1 MVHQAEKSKQDL
13 LDQVIQLSKTP
24 LKTPQLEVQEF
35 IKRFYSNVSPEDLL
49 IETPENLCG
58 AALSLW
64 NWGALREPGIAKLR
78 LYNPK
83 QQEHGWRSP
92 YSIIEIV
99 NDDMS
104 FLVDSVVRALQRQD
118 LAVYLIIHPVLLV
131 KRQAGQRQKMG
142 EGPSRSPGESLPE
155 SFMQIRI
162 SEQTS
167 PERMAEIQQSITDVL
182 KDVRRAVGDWAA
194 MRAQNQAIQ
203 KMLGNMPA
211 KEVGEYQQFLQWLD
225 DDHFTYLGI
234 TEYNFGAAI
243 TPVMP
248 AAKRVKEWGM
258 FKNPAF
264 KLYADQGFH
273 DQLPPEISE
282 LSAEKN
288 LLLVKAGFFSTV
300 HRHALMDVVVIGKLS
315 AQGKV
320 EGCYLLVGLLTAQAY
335 HSSLKDMPIVRKK
348 LAKIIERAAFPV
360 PGHNAKSFRHILETY
375 PRDEIFQADEKHIY
389 ETALDI
395 LRLQEKQRIALF
407 VRRDAFKRLFYAIVC
422 LPRDRYDS
430 ELRQQIEEMLVKA
443 FSGQLV
449 TTHSYVSDNPQSRL
463 YLIIRTNPA
472 DQITIDVEEVER
484 RLIETGRSWKARF
497 RDILVEKFGGEKAPR
512 MMRRFVEAFPASYR
526 EHFDPQTAA
535 SDITLIERSLS
546 ARVLTLHLYRPAGTD
561 ANQIHLKI
569 YSPSQQVSLS
579 DALPVLENMGLRVIS
594 EMSYV
599 VEPHGAGSKLWIH
612 DFSMVTAY
620 HDQVEIDKI
629 QSNFQ
634 DCYLS
639 IWNKEIENDGFNAL
653 VLRAGLNWRQVTVL
667 RAYCK
672 YLRQAAIPF
681 SQQYMEETLVAN
693 PSLTGKLVVLF
704 ESMFTPNQTCD
715 DQLVNGL
722 KQEIEKLL
730 ETVTNLDQD
739 RIIRRYLNAIL
750 STLRTNFFQKTA
762 DQHIKSYIS
771 FKVNSRLIEE
781 LPLPCPMVEIFVYS
795 PRVEGIHLR
804 GGKVARGGIRWSDR
818 REDFRTEILGLLKAQ
833 MVKNSVIVP
842 VGSKGGFVVKNPP
855 VTGGRDAF
863 QQEGIECYKI
873 FISGLLDITDNL
885 VKDKVVAPI
894 DVVRRDDD
902 DPYLVVAADKGTAT
916 FSDIAN
922 KVSQHYGFWLDD
934 AFASGGSAGYD
945 HKKMAITARG
955 VWETVKR
962 HFREMGK
969 DIQSEDFT
977 CVGVGD
983 MSGDVFGNGLLLSK
997 HTRLLG
1003 AFNHLHI
1010 FIDPNPDPATS
1021 WQERKRL
1028 FDLPRSAWTDYN
1040 PQFISPG
1047 GGVFDRKAKSIKL
1060 SPEIRQ
1066 CFGLKK
1072 ELVTPNELIRLL
1084 LLSQVDLLFFG
1095 GIGTYVKASSE
1106 SHIDVGDRANDALR
1120 VDGAA
1125 LRCQVVGE
1133 GANLGL
1139 TQLGRVEFALKGGRI
1154 NTDALDNSA
1163 GVDCS
1168 DHEVNIKI
1176 LLNGMMAQGSL
1187 KLDQRNILLAKMTDE
1202 VGQLVLRDNYLQ
1214 SQALSISQ
1222 YLGWMSLDQQA
1233 RFMRSLEKQGK
1244 LDRAIEFLPDDEMLR
1259 QRQSAQLGLTRPEL
1273 AILLAYAKM
1282 TLYEELLPSS
1292 LPDDQQLVDDLYLYF
1307 PKPLQ
1312 QQYRQGISSHR
1323 LRREIIATAVT
1334 NSLVNRVGPSFLYV
1348 MKERTGKTAP
1358 DITRAYAITRATFNL
1373 RQLWS
1378 GIEDLDNKVSADIQ
1392 LQMFIIINRMAEAA
1406 TLWFLQQGQP
1416 SLNIADHYQTYSPGL
1431 TLISQNLEDLL
1442 SDLDRQNWFSNSKQA
1457 IDQGVPESLANA
1469 IYALEYLEA
1478 GLDIVRIA
1486 RALKADVMHAAA
1498 VYFRAGD
1505 KLQFDWLRDAAM
1517 KVNKPTHWE
1526 RMALTA
1532 LLEELDAQQ
1541 NAITMSILK
1550 DSAHPNSKDI
1560 ELLIEDWSKK
1570 HQSAWDDT
1578 QSLLGDLRKSS
1589 AIDLAKLVI
1598 ISQQFKS
1605 LLN

>member
-1 MVHQAEKSKQDL
+1 MVHQAEKSKQEL
-13 LDQVIQLSKTP
+13 LDKVIQLSKSQ
-24 LKTPQLEVQEF
+24 LKTSPTEIQEF

-49 IETPENLCG
+49 IETPENLLG

-64 NWGALREPGIAKLR
+64 NWGALREPGVAKLHI
-78 LYNPK
+78 YNPK
-83 QQEHGWRSP
+83 PQEHGWRSP

-104 FLVDSVVRALQRQD
+104 FLVDSVVRALQQQD
-118 LAVYLIIHPVLLV
+118 LAVYLVIHPVLQV
-131 KRQAGQRQKMG
+131 KRQAGQRQKIG
-142 EGPSRSPGESLPE
+142 EGPNKSQGESLPE

-167 PERMAEIQQSITDVL
+167 PERIAEIQQYLIDVL
-182 KDVRRAVGDWAA
+182 KDVRLAVGDWAA
-194 MRAQNQAIQ
+194 MRTQNQAIQ
-203 KMLGNMPA
+203 KILSAITKDNS
-211 KEVGEYQQFLQWLD
+211 EYQQFLQWLD
-225 DDHFTYLGI
+225 DDHFTYLGVA
-234 TEYNFGAAI
+234 EYNFG
-243 TPVMP
+243 TPLSPLMP
-248 AAKRVKEWGM
+248 DAKRVKEWGL
-258 FKNPAF
+258 FKKPSF
-264 KLYADQGFH
+264 KLYADPGFH
-273 DQLPPEISE
+273 DQLPPEISQ
-282 LSAEKN
+282 LSSEKMVV
-288 LLLVKAGFFSTV
+288 LVKAGFFSTV
-300 HRHALMDVVVIGKLS
+300 HRHGLMDVIVIGKLS
-315 AQGKV
+315 AKGKI

-335 HSSLKDMPIVRKK
+335 NSSLKDVPILRKK
-348 LAKIIERAAFPV
+348 LAKIMERAAFPI
-360 PGHNAKSFRHILETY
+360 PSHNAKSFRHILETY
-375 PRDEIFQADEKHIY
+375 PRDEILLADETHIY
-389 ETALDI
+389 ETALNI
-395 LRLQEKQRIALF
+395 LRLQERQRIALF
-407 VRRDAFKRLFYAIVC
+407 IRRDPFKRFFCAIVC
-422 LPRDRYDS
+422 LPKDRYDN
-430 ELRQQIEEMLVKA
+430 ELRQQIEEVLVRT
-443 FSGQLV
+443 FRGQLLI
-449 TTHSYVSDNPQSRL
+449 THSYVSNDPQSRL
-463 YLIIRTNPA
+463 YLVVRTNPT
-472 DQITIDVEEVER
+472 DEIKIDEEEVER
-484 RLIETGRSWKARF
+484 RLIETGRSWKARL
-497 RDILVEKFGGEKAPR
+497 RDILVEKFGSEKAPM
-512 MMRRFVEAFPASYR
+512 MMRRFMEAFPISYR
-526 EHFDPQTAA
+526 EHFDPKTAA
-535 SDITLIERSLS
+535 SDISLIERSLS
-546 ARVLTLHLYRPAGTD
+546 ARLLMLHLYRPADMD
-561 ANQIHLKI
+561 ASQLYLKI

-579 DALPVLENMGLRVIS
+579 DVLPVLENMGLRVLS

-612 DFSMVTAY
+612 DFSMVTARQ
-620 HDQVEIDKI
+620 DKVDIDKI
-629 QSNFQ
+629 QANFQ
-634 DCYLS
+634 DCYLQ

-653 VLRAGLNWRQVTVL
+653 VLRAQLNWRQVNIL

-672 YLRQAAIPF
+672 YLRQTGIPF

-693 PSLTGKLVVLF
+693 PSLTNQLVILF
-704 ESMFTPNQTCD
+704 EAMFTPGQPEDEPRINT
-715 DQLVNGL
+715 L
-722 KQEIEKLL
+722 KKEIEKLL
-730 ETVTNLDQD
+730 ESVTNLDQD

-762 DQHIKSYIS
+762 DKQFKNYIS

-781 LPLPCPMVEIFVYS
+781 LPLPCPMFEIFVYS

-855 VTGGRDAF
+855 IAAGRDAM
-863 QQEGIECYKI
+863 QQEGVECYKI
-873 FISGLLDITDNL
+873 FISALLDITDNW
-885 VKDKVVAPI
+885 VSGKIVPPI
-894 DVVRRDDD
+894 EVVRKDGD

-922 KVSQHYGFWLDD
+922 QVSQQYKFWLDD

-969 DIQSEDFT
+969 DIQTEDFT

-983 MSGDVFGNGLLLSK
+983 MSGDVFGNGMLLSK

-1010 FIDPNPDPATS
+1010 FIDPNPNSEIS
-1021 WQERKRL
+1021 WHERKRL

-1040 PQFISPG
+1040 PQLISTG
-1047 GGVFDRKAKSIKL
+1047 GGVFDRKAKLLKL

-1072 ELVTPNELIRLL
+1072 EFLTPNELIRVL

-1095 GIGTYVKASSE
+1095 GIGTYVKANVE
-1106 SHIDVGDRANDALR
+1106 SHAEVGDRANDALR
-1120 VDGAA
+1120 VDGSA
-1125 LRCQVVGE
+1125 LRAQVVGE

-1139 TQLGRVEFALKGGRI
+1139 TQLGRVEYALKGGRI

-1176 LLNGMMAQGSL
+1176 LLNGVMAKGSL
-1187 KLDQRNILLAKMTDE
+1187 KLDQRNILLAEMTEE

-1222 YLGWMSLDQQA
+1222 HLGWIQLDQQA
-1233 RFMRSLEKQGK
+1233 RFMRSLEKLGK
-1244 LDRAIEFLPDDEMLR
+1244 LDRAIEFLPDDETLR
-1259 QRQSAQLGLTRPEL
+1259 QRQNAQLGLTRPEL
-1273 AILLAYAKM
+1273 AVLLAYAKM
-1282 TLYEELLPSS
+1282 SLYEELLPSS
-1292 LPDDQQLVDDLYLYF
+1292 LPDDQQLIDDLYLYF
-1307 PKPLQ
+1307 PKALQ
-1312 QQYRQGISSHR
+1312 QRYREEISAHR

-1348 MKERTGKTAP
+1348 MKERTGKNASE
-1358 DITRAYAITRATFNL
+1358 ITRAYAITRANFDL
-1373 RQLWS
+1373 RQLWA
-1378 GIEDLDNKVSADIQ
+1378 GIEELDNKVKTDIQ
-1392 LQMFIIINRMAEAA
+1392 LRMFTIINRMAEAA
-1406 TLWFLQQGQP
+1406 TLWFLQQGAS
-1416 SLNIADHYQTYSPGL
+1416 SLNIAEHYQTYSPGL
-1431 TLISQNLEDLL
+1431 TLLSKNLKDLL
-1442 SDLDRQNWFSNSKQA
+1442 SDFDRQNWLDNSKQA
-1457 IDQGVPESLANA
+1457 INQGVPENLANA

-1486 RALKADVMHAAA
+1486 NILHIDVMHTAA

-1517 KVNKPTHWE
+1517 KANKQSHWD
-1526 RMALTA
+1526 RLALTA

-1541 NAITMSILK
+1541 NAITISILK
-1550 DSAHPNSKDI
+1550 SSKSSGTQDLEAI
-1560 ELLIEDWSKK
+1560 IEDWSKK
-1570 HQSAWDDT
+1570 HQNAWDDT
-1578 QSLLGDLRKSS
+1578 QNLLSDLRKSS
-1589 AIDLAKLVI
+1589 TVDLAKLVI
-1598 ISQQFKS
+1598 VSQQFKS